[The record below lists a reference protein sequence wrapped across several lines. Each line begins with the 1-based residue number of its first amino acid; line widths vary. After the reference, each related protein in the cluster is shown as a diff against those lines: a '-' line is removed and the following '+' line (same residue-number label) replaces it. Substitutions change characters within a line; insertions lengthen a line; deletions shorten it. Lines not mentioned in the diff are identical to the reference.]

1 MCEKIVFQLYFDH
14 KVCESKIY
22 FASYDFFLFFFILFY
37 LFIYLFFFFFWI
49 SQFFGVK

>member
-22 FASYDFFLFFFILFY
+22 FASYDFFLFFFYFV
-37 LFIYLFFFFFWI
+37 LFIYLFFFFLI